1 MTDDGAFVVALL
13 LAALAGWVDAA
24 GLANSGHVFLSFM
37 SGDTTDLAVSLT
49 QQDWDKAGTI
59 GAVLALFVAGVTT
72 GELLEP
78 LVGRRGQSAVL
89 GVEALLLA
97 AGAALHLPEVAGPD
111 AATGFISLYPAV
123 FAMGLQNATMHRAG
137 GISIGLTYVTG
148 TLVQVGR
155 AVARVLRGGGEGRI
169 ISKYLGIWISLATGA
184 LLGTLALSVSSFIAM
199 AVAAGVAALLAVVT
213 AISRPPPA
221 AMSRR

>member
-1 MTDDGAFVVALL
+1 MTDDGAFVLALL

-49 QQDWDKAGTI
+49 RQDWAKAGTI
-59 GAVLALFVAGVTT
+59 GAVLGLFVAGVTV

-78 LVGRRGQSAVL
+78 LAGRRGQSVIL
-89 GVEALLLA
+89 GVEALMLA
-97 AGAALHLPEVAGPD
+97 AGAALHLPAVAGPN

-155 AVARVLRGGGEGRI
+155 AVARVLRREGGGGTI
-169 ISKYLGIWISLATGA
+169 GKYMGLWVSLGIGA

-199 AVAAGVAALLAVVT
+199 AVAAGVAALLAVLT
-213 AISRPPPA
+213 AISGPA
-221 AMSRR
+221 RQ